1 MVENFDD
8 EWIKKYEQV
17 KNELSDHFFEADN
30 ENIKIYFL
38 YCNKNNQ
45 MNNLK
50 AIDYK
55 LNNVNMITKDEL
67 ISIIKKHR
75 INNNIRYNAVNIL
88 KHHVDLGF
96 EDIPYYINNEETF
109 LKVAKLKT
117 IKFKPTIKM
126 FQNLNSIFLLF
137 NENSIKLK
145 QNAGH
150 SNTKKIVL
158 YNSRKTKRK

>member
-1 MVENFDD
+1 MNYL
-8 EWIKKYEQV
+8 II
-17 KNELSDHFFEADN
+17 FFEADN

-67 ISIIKKHR
+67 ISIIKKNR

-145 QNAGH
+145 QNASH
-150 SNTKKIVL
+150 SSTKKIVL